1 MLNLD
6 QIKPGATVKVRK
18 VSADGNLQ
26 RRILALGI
34 SPGST
39 LEVIKVAPLGDPIE
53 VKLRSSNLMIR
64 KEEAQNISV
73 EEIVN

>member
-6 QIKPGATVKVRK
+6 QIKPGVTVKVKK
-18 VSADGNLQ
+18 VSAAGNLQ

-34 SPGST
+34 IPGSIM
-39 LEVIKVAPLGDPIE
+39 EVIKVAPLGDPIE

-64 KEEAQNISV
+64 KEDAQNISV
-73 EEIVN
+73 EELA

>member
-6 QIKPGATVKVRK
+6 QIKPGVTVKVKK
-18 VSADGNLQ
+18 VSAAGNLQ

-34 SPGST
+34 IPGSIM
-39 LEVIKVAPLGDPIE
+39 EVIKVAPLGDPIE

-73 EEIVN
+73 EELA

>member
-1 MLNLD
+1 MLSLS
-6 QIKPGATVKVRK
+6 QIKPGATVKVIK
-18 VSADGNLQ
+18 VSAPGNLQ

-34 SPGST
+34 IPGSVM
-39 LEVIKVAPLGDPIE
+39 EVIKVAPLGDPIE

-73 EEIVN
+73 EELV

>member
-6 QIKPGATVKVRK
+6 QIKPGATVKVIK
-18 VSADGNLQ
+18 VSAPGSLQ

-34 SPGST
+34 IPGSVM
-39 LEVIKVAPLGDPIE
+39 EVIKVAPLGDPIE
-53 VKLRSSNLMIR
+53 VKLRSSNLVIR

-73 EEIVN
+73 EELA

>member
-6 QIKPGATVKVRK
+6 QIKPGVTVKVKK
-18 VSADGNLQ
+18 VSAAGNLQ

-34 SPGST
+34 IPGSIM
-39 LEVIKVAPLGDPIE
+39 EVIKVAPLGDPIE

-73 EEIVN
+73 EEVVN

>member
-6 QIKPGATVKVRK
+6 QIKPGVTVKVKK
-18 VSADGNLQ
+18 VSAPGNLQ

-34 SPGST
+34 IPGST

-73 EEIVN
+73 EEVVN